1 MVLQEAMPVI
11 KKEVN
16 VDKQVH
22 DLPSS
27 PFSPR
32 SGGET
37 RSVLQVSFSQ
47 GNFGTHTDVSLLPST
62 TVYFPPKVLLT
73 GPHTAPSQT
82 TALFLLHFP
91 HYNVNILMCESYYLD
106 NQKCCLC
113 GFSLDWTLNSTW
125 LKSLLS
131 SKNKKHPSFTCLIP
145 WFCLCPDRT

>member
-1 MVLQEAMPVI
+1 MVLQEAMPII

-22 DLPSS
+22 DLLSS

-47 GNFGTHTDVSLLPST
+47 GNFGTHTNVSLLP
-62 TVYFPPKVLLT
+62 YYCLFPPQGGLNWAT
-73 GPHTAPSQT
+73 QSSFPNYC
-82 TALFLLHFP
+82 LFLLHFP
-91 HYNVNILMCESYYLD
+91 HYNVNILMCESYYLG

-113 GFSLDWTLNSTW
+113 GFSLDWNLNSTW
-125 LKSLLS
+125 LKSLLR

-145 WFCLCPDRT
+145 WFCLCPDIT